1 MKTLLIG
8 GARSGKS
15 SLAARWAGERSRNV
29 CCVVTATASD
39 DEMSARIAAH
49 RQERPQH
56 WRVREEPVRLGAALR
71 DESRTST
78 LLLVDCLTLWTANC
92 LWPPRPEIPDTTGRA
107 ATAMA
112 ATAMAAT
119 AMAATAT
126 TAAAT
131 PAPAR
136 VASATPPTAMPANA
150 TAVTAPGATV
160 SAATASS
167 ADSDLRPDV
176 AGWQAERDDFLASL
190 RTTTNEVIVVSNEVG
205 TGLVPEHAA
214 SRLFRDEHGRLNQMV
229 AAACDEVFLVTA
241 GLALRLK

>member
-15 SLAARWAGERSRNV
+15 SLAARWAGERSGNV

-71 DESRTST
+71 DESVTST

-92 LWPPRPEIPDTTGRA
+92 LWPPRSEMAGAGRSA
-107 ATAMA
+107 TATAATAAPATAMA
-112 ATAMAAT
+112 AGATTPTGMPPTQTPPTGMQPTAMAAIAT
-119 AMAATAT
+119 VASASAATAT
-126 TAAAT
+126 
-131 PAPAR
+131 
-136 VASATPPTAMPANA
+136 SAEYDFQPDL
-150 TAVTAPGATV
+150 
-160 SAATASS
+160 SA
-167 ADSDLRPDV
+167 
-176 AGWQAERDDFLASL
+176 WQAERDDFLASL
-190 RTTTNEVIVVSNEVG
+190 RTATNEVIIVSNEVG